1 MKEIIFITTQGSKLK
16 RKDNQIVAFQ
26 EKEKIASFPVNRI
39 EKLFI
44 FGNVEITTSAVSFL
58 LSRNVDIF
66 LLSQTGKLK
75 GVITTP
81 LKSNYNNRLK
91 QFRAYFSEKNLH
103 IAKFF
108 VEKKINQ
115 IQKFT
120 GQDLSDYLQM
130 LKNTESYN
138 QILGIEGN
146 VSALFFD
153 HFKEYLKDK
162 DLGFE
167 RRQYNPP
174 SDPVNALLSLTY
186 SLFYSFLF
194 SIALSKGYDPYVGF
208 LHRKRGTHAAF
219 VSDVMEAFRVDLTR
233 FVGILFNSRFITA
246 EDFNQENNAFYLKPG
261 SLKKFLKIY
270 HKNFIQDKDYKK
282 QIEKIFLELEEI
294 L

>member
-1 MKEIIFITTQGSKLK
+1 MKETLFITTQGCKVK
-16 RKDNQIVAFQ
+16 RKDNQIIIFQ
-26 EKEKIASFPVNRI
+26 EGQKIASFPINRI

-44 FGNVEITTSAVSFL
+44 FGSVEITISAVSFL

-66 LLSQTGKLK
+66 LLSQTGRLK

-91 QFRAYFSEKNLH
+91 QFKAYFSDKNLSVV
-103 IAKFF
+103 KFF

-120 GQDLSDYLQM
+120 GQDLSNYLKI
-130 LKNTESYN
+130 LKNTHSYN
-138 QILGIEGN
+138 QILGVEGN

-153 HFKEYLKDK
+153 YFKGFLKDK
-162 DLGFE
+162 DIGFE
-167 RRQYNPP
+167 KRQYNPP
-174 SDPVNALLSLTY
+174 PDPVNALLSLTY
-186 SLFYSFLF
+186 SIFYSFLF
-194 SIALSKGYDPYVGF
+194 SVALSKGYDPYVGF

-219 VSDVMEAFRVDLTR
+219 VSDVMEAFRVDLTK
-233 FVGILFNSRFITA
+233 FVGVLFNSRFITV
-246 EDFNQENNAFYLKPG
+246 EDFEQENNTFYLKSD
-261 SLKKFLKIY
+261 SLKKFIRIY

-282 QIEKIFLELEEI
+282 QIEKFFLELEEI